1 MKTKAKLVL
10 TVAEAER
17 NHEKWLALRNKGLGG
32 SDAGVV
38 MGYNP
43 YKSRLSLWMEK
54 TGQKEPDDLSKNQ
67 RVYWG
72 IKNEPNIAEWFTEET
87 GKKVHRCGTMQRED
101 APWLLANV
109 DRMVEGENAGLEIKT
124 AGVSQAS
131 LWKGDEVPDAY
142 YCQCQH
148 YMMVTGCE
156 KWYIAVLIGG
166 NEAIYKEIP
175 RNEEFIRDMYHKE
188 AVFWTMVE
196 NNVMPEVDGAPD
208 TGTALNILYP
218 QATDSYMEVDCTEE
232 MDELFEN
239 YQEYKK
245 SIKTFELYIAECENK
260 IKALMGENEL
270 IRIGD
275 KHKATWSNMAGRV
288 TIDTK
293 ALQKDLPDVYEK
305 YKKVGKASRRFAMK

>member
-1 MKTKAKLVL
+1 MCKAKLIL
-10 TVAEAER
+10 TVAEAEK
-17 NHEKWLALRNKGLGG
+17 NHDKWLELRNKGIGG
-32 SDAGVV
+32 SDAGTI
-38 MGYNP
+38 MGLNP
-43 YKSRLSLWMEK
+43 YKSRLKLWMEK
-54 TGQKEPDDLSKNQ
+54 TGKREPDDLSGNQ

-72 IKNEPNIAEWFTEET
+72 IVNEPNIATWFTEET
-87 GKKVHRCGTMQRED
+87 GKKVRRCGTMQSEKH
-101 APWLLANV
+101 PWLLANV

-124 AGVSQAS
+124 AGVSQAA
-131 LWKGDEVPDAY
+131 LWKGDEVPDSY

-175 RNEEFIRDMYHKE
+175 RNEEFIRDMFHRE
-188 AVFWTMVE
+188 AAFWSLVE
-196 NNVMPEVDGAPD
+196 NDIMPEVDGEPD
-208 TGTALNILYP
+208 TATALNELYP
-218 QATDSYMEVDCTEE
+218 QATDNYMEVDCTE
-232 MDELFEN
+232 DLDKLFDS

-245 SIKTFELYIAECENK
+245 SIKTFETYAAECENK

-293 ALQKDLPDVYEK
+293 RLQSELPEVFEK
-305 YKKVGKASRRFAMK
+305 YKKVGKASRRFSMK